1 MVEENFKIGI
11 ELEVDQS
18 SLASITKQVEK
29 AVKQA
34 FDRATAGA
42 ARGGG
47 AGKTPPP
54 VRGGTATARSAR
66 EATSVKSS
74 DFTKVVNQ
82 LARENR
88 ISASRY
94 FSLAS

>member
-42 ARGGG
+42 ARGGRAG
-47 AGKTPPP
+47 AAPPSD
-54 VRGGTATARSAR
+54 RKLARS
-66 EATSVKSS
+66 
-74 DFTKVVNQ
+74 
-82 LARENR
+82 
-88 ISASRY
+88 
-94 FSLAS
+94 